1 MLQENF
7 RIFLKDLSQNNH
19 REWFHANKKR
29 YEKEMKK
36 PFQVL
41 VRDLITGI
49 QTSFDPEIQIQP
61 KDAIF
66 RINRDIR
73 FSKDKTPYKTHA
85 SAIISKMG
93 RKGKEYPGY
102 YVHID
107 IGALMLGGG
116 AYFLPKEALFKV
128 RQHIQNH
135 PNKFRSI
142 IENKNFIEKFGTV
155 KGDKNKRI
163 PKEFKQAFEKE
174 SLIANKQ
181 FYFMAELPPTEI
193 HRADFV
199 DFVIDYLKAGKVLND
214 FLVEAL
220 NK

>member
-7 RIFLKDLSQNNH
+7 RTFLKELAQNNQ

-29 YEKEMKK
+29 YEQEMKN
-36 PFQVL
+36 PFKGL
-41 VRDLITGI
+41 VQALITKM
-49 QTSFDPEIQIQP
+49 QTSFAPDIQILP

-93 RKGKEYPGY
+93 RKGKDYPGY
-102 YVHID
+102 YLHID
-107 IGALMLGGG
+107 IGSLMMGGG
-116 AYFLPKEALFKV
+116 AYFLDKTALQKV
-128 RQHIQNH
+128 RQHIQLH
-135 PNKFRSI
+135 PQEFRAI
-142 IENKNFIEKFGTV
+142 IEDKNFVEKYGEI
-155 KGDKNKRI
+155 KGDKNKRL
-163 PKEFKQAFEKE
+163 PKEFKEAVKNEP
-174 SLIANKQ
+174 LLANKQ

-199 DFVIDYLKAGKVLND
+199 DFALDYYQTGKPLND
-214 FLVEAL
+214 FLLAGIYG
-220 NK
+220 